1 MYRQFDEYDIRFG
14 FVLASIAKTGQAF
27 MKSLVVKRSII
38 ISGHK
43 TSISLEEPFWKA
55 LKDIAS
61 RRRQTLS
68 ELVGGLDA
76 ERKFSNLSSAVRLFV
91 LNHYQERLTSERA
104 GPSDD
109 SPVRVSH

>member
-1 MYRQFDEYDIRFG
+1 
-14 FVLASIAKTGQAF
+14 

-68 ELVGGLDA
+68 ELVGGIDT
-76 ERKFSNLSSAVRLFV
+76 ERTFGNLSSAVRLFV
-91 LNHYQERLTSERA
+91 LNHYQDRLTSERA
-104 GPSDD
+104 ARPPDD